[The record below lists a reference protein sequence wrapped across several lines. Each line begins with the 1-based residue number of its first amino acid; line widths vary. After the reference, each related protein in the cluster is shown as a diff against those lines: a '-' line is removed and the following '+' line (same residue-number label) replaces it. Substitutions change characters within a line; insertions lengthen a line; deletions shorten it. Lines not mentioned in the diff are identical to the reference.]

1 VAEVRSCGEYSIL
14 ALRADTGDV
23 LDPVFSVLPV
33 LRWCYRLAHALAED
47 RRRLPPPATPSFSL
61 SVVSQSISLQQL
73 GASQGQTI
81 QVNSVNG
88 FSGAVTV
95 SFQTLP
101 TGISVSP
108 AGPYSIAA
116 GGTQSIT
123 ISASSSATIGTDTL
137 TLSGTSG
144 TLANN
149 TSFTAVVSQAP
160 PSFQLSVQA
169 PSISLQQ
176 QGVSQGQSIQVNPI
190 NGFSG
195 TASVSFQNLPAGI
208 SITPAGPYSIVAGQS
223 QSVMISASSSAA
235 LGNLTLMLGGTS
247 GTLSSNTSFTA
258 IVSAAATFQISAQP
272 TSVSLTPGSTANIL
286 LSVTGNSGPPP
297 SVNLS
302 IPQQLPN
309 TGLTAVLNSTSPPQ
323 VNEYMLA
330 VQASPVAQSLV
341 NFPLTISAV
350 QVTNQNNT
358 AVLTVPLSVTNS
370 SPTTA
375 SPTRSTIIR
384 TDMDPTGA
392 VYDQARKLLF
402 VTVSQLN
409 EVLVYST
416 LDGSLRA
423 KLSVTAP
430 RGIDESVD
438 GTQVFVGGGGSTVAV
453 INPDL
458 LEITQLLPGPPPVN
472 PNPAFQTEI
481 DTPET
486 LATLSNGKVLVQV
499 GSFAVS
505 GFFFLWD
512 PSSGAYSAENI
523 QPGVIVSRSAD
534 HSKVLLGSPN
544 MPSSLVLYD
553 AATDTFN
560 VSGPIVTTGATSGL
574 AALNPNGSQIA
585 FPSGQNVILFDDSF
599 NQIASITLN
608 QGDVLPPQLFYSL
621 DGRYIYITASAGG
634 VAPSVIAVVDSQ
646 SFGVV
651 GVVPSDFSTSVF
663 AVDESG
669 MLFGVADRA
678 IAFTD
683 ASSPSDIQLPTPSA
697 LGLSQTLLNPSAPTQ
712 ITLSGS
718 NLSSNSQ
725 YQMFFGPAPA
735 SSSAQPA
742 LNLSMT
748 SPTAIQMT
756 APPSKNLGVAN
767 ATFTRQDGWNTVLPD
782 EVSYGPQIL
791 LLTQNAGPA
800 SGGTQIIVY
809 GYGFLSSATTM
820 TIGGVPAEITE
831 VFGPGFISPFP
842 FPMDEIKAT
851 TPAGASGPADV
862 IVSTPFGSS
871 TLSGGFQY
879 LAHAQVFP
887 MTGSLNQIIYDQMR
901 QRLYASNTNHN
912 RVEVFS
918 LSSQSYLAPIPVGH
932 NPGGIALTPDSSRL
946 AVLNSGDGTVSVVNP
961 DTQAIIATYPAV
973 TQTDVANGC
982 GGVPVAITTAGS
994 HGVFVFVDCTALTS
1008 NGTLHFLDLN
1018 TGSLGCS
1025 ALPLCDAS
1033 GTNIVTTQ
1041 IPGLG
1046 LDVLASSPDGSKV
1059 LVAGDLT
1066 AIFDLNANTA
1076 VKVPPLA
1083 SPYDASV
1090 DADGNRFVVDFGIYD
1105 AQLNIVGVP
1114 QDIDYLDA
1122 GAESISPTAGEK
1134 INPSGSLLFVPQS
1147 SQPGPSSVDVYDVY
1161 HGRLLLRI
1169 SLPDPIPGS
1178 LNCMALD
1185 ETGSKIFLITN
1196 TGISVLQ
1203 LSVVPLSVASVNPS
1217 TASAGAQVTI
1227 RGSGFVTGT
1236 TVSFGTTVA
1245 SATIADGNTIQ
1256 ATVPS
1261 LPPGPVRITVKNPNG
1276 SQYSFD
1282 AGFSVQ

>member
-1 VAEVRSCGEYSIL
+1 MRGTLDLAPKSSPRRSVGPSILSTAFLAIVLLISSCGSS
-14 ALRADTGDV
+14 APSPPVV
-23 LDPVFSVLPV
+23 L
-33 LRWCYRLAHALAED
+33 
-47 RRRLPPPATPSFSL
+47 TPSFTL
-61 SVVSQSISLQQL
+61 SVTNPTISLQQL
-73 GASQGQTI
+73 GTAQGQII

-88 FSGAVTV
+88 FSGTVNV
-95 SFQTLP
+95 SFQNLP

-108 AGPYSIAA
+108 AGPYTIAA
-116 GGTQSIT
+116 GQGQPVS
-123 ISASSSATIGTDTL
+123 ISASSTSATGNLAL

-144 TLANN
+144 SLNN
-149 TSFTAVVSQAP
+149 STTFIAAVSAAT

-169 PSISLQQ
+169 PSIQIQQ
-176 QGVSQGQSIQVNPI
+176 QGISQGQNIQINPMG
-190 NGFSG
+190 GFSG
-195 TASVSFQNLPAGI
+195 AVSVSFQNLPTGV
-208 SITPAGPYSIVAGQS
+208 SVTPPGPYSIVAGQS
-223 QSVMISASSSAA
+223 QSVMISASNSAA
-235 LGNLTLMLGGTS
+235 VGNYTLTLNGTGGTL
-247 GTLSSNTSFTA
+247 TSNTSFTVA
-258 IVSAAATFQISAQP
+258 VSAAASFQLSAQP
-272 TSVSLTPGSTANIL
+272 SSLSLTPGSTANIL
-286 LSVTGNSGPPP
+286 LTLSSNSGPPP
-297 SVNLS
+297 NVVLNL
-302 IPQQLPN
+302 PLQLPN
-309 TGLTAVLNSTSPPQ
+309 TGLTTVLNPTSPQP
-323 VNEYMLA
+323 NEYTIS
-330 VQASPVAQSLV
+330 VQASPVAQSLF
-341 NFPLTISAV
+341 NFPLSISVAQV
-350 QVTNQNNT
+350 SNQSNTSVLSVPVTVTN
-358 AVLTVPLSVTNS
+358 L

-375 SPTRSTIIR
+375 SPTRSTMIR

-430 RGIDESVD
+430 RGVDESLD
-438 GTQVFVGGGGSTVAV
+438 GTEVFVGGGGSSIAV
-453 INPDL
+453 IDPDL

-472 PNPAFQTEI
+472 SNPAFQTEI

-499 GSFAVS
+499 GSFDVS

-512 PSSGAYSAENI
+512 PSSGAYSPENI

-544 MPSSLVLYD
+544 EPSSLVLYD
-553 AATDTFN
+553 APTDTFN
-560 VSGPIVTTGATSGL
+560 VSGSIVTTGATSGL

-621 DGRYIYITASAGG
+621 DGRYIYVTASAGG

-646 SFGVV
+646 SFRVV

-663 AVDESG
+663 AVDETG

-683 ASSPSDIQLPTPSA
+683 ASSPSDIQLPIPGG
-697 LGLSQTLLNPSAPTQ
+697 LGLSQTLLSPSAPTQ

-718 NLSSNSQ
+718 NFNSNSQ

-735 SSSAQPA
+735 SSNAQSA
-742 LNLSMT
+742 LNLSVT
-748 SPTAIQMT
+748 SSSAIQLT
-756 APPSKNLGVAN
+756 APSSKVLGAAN
-767 ATFTRQDGWNTVLPD
+767 ATLTRPDGWNAILPD

-791 LLTQNAGPA
+791 VLSQNAGPA
-800 SGGTQIIVY
+800 SGGTKIVVY
-809 GYGFLSSATTM
+809 GYGFLSSNTTL
-820 TIGGVPAEITE
+820 TIGGVPAQVSQ

-851 TPAGASGPADV
+851 VPPGAAGVADV
-862 IVSTPFGSS
+862 TVTTPDGSS

-879 LAHAQVFP
+879 LAQAQVYP
-887 MTGSLNQIIYDQMR
+887 MSGSLNQIIYDQTR
-901 QRLYASNTNHN
+901 QRLYASNTNRN
-912 RVEVFS
+912 RVEIFS
-918 LSSQSYLAPIPVGH
+918 LSSQSYLTPIAVGH
-932 NPGGIALTPDSSRL
+932 NPGGIALTPDSSKL

-973 TQTDVANGC
+973 TQADVASGC
-982 GGVPVAITTAGS
+982 GGVPVAMTAAGS
-994 HGVFVFVDCTALTS
+994 HGVFVFVDCAALTS

-1018 TGSLGCS
+1018 TGSLVCS
-1025 ALPLCDAS
+1025 SLSFCDAS
-1033 GTNIVTTQ
+1033 GTNIVTSL

-1046 LDVLASSPDGSKV
+1046 LDVLASSSDGGKV

-1066 AIFDLNANTA
+1066 SIFDMNANTA
-1076 VKVPPLA
+1076 VKVPPLT

-1105 AQLNIVGVP
+1105 TQLNIVGAP
-1114 QDIDYLDA
+1114 QDLDYLDA
-1122 GAESISPTAGEK
+1122 GAGSVSPTAGEK
-1134 INPSGSLLFVPQS
+1134 FNPSGSLFFVPQS
-1147 SQPGPSSVDVYDVY
+1147 VQPGPSSVDVYDVY
-1161 HGRLLLRI
+1161 RGRLLLRI

-1185 ETGSKIFLITN
+1185 ETSSKIFLITN

-1203 LSVVPLSVASVNPS
+1203 LSVVPLSIASVTAP
-1217 TASAGAQVTI
+1217 TASAGTQVTI
-1227 RGSGFVTGT
+1227 RGSGFVTGA
-1236 TVSFGTTVA
+1236 TVTFGMSIA
-1245 SATIADGNTIQ
+1245 SATVVDGNTIQ

-1261 LPPGPVRITVKNPNG
+1261 LPSGPVRITVKNPNG
-1276 SQYSFD
+1276 NQYSFD